1 MTLFPSANLSATR
14 REASRGMLFKNR
26 LEMRAK
32 KSGWKILGA
41 GVNGVVFDNGKMV
54 RKFTE
59 ADNRSEYN
67 AMKKLANSGY
77 VPKVHELN
85 AGKGYTMYSMNRL
98 PPNTVTLY
106 KYLALRPQFK
116 TLARKML
123 KEIVEDMHERGIS
136 HGDLHDNN
144 IMVTMDD
151 KDNIKK
157 MWIIDFGRAVEIPK
171 GKTELQ
177 SYAGLKKTNLPGYG
191 LVFGPSMRYS
201 RPNIILTGVPLYNF
215 KRGLTTLN
223 NQGRKV
229 YAGTSCR
236 FRIENGKKIP
246 VKTKRT
252 IAVRP
257 ITPLKAKTPT
267 PKALSP
273 IREMNGLGRLIH
285 MGPRGG
291 FYVLVNGKKLKPAKG
306 RVTMKP
312 KAKTPTPKVPSPIRE
327 MNGLGRLIHMGPRG
341 GLYVLVNGKKLKPA
355 KGRAKTPTPK
365 VPSPPKAKSKP
376 QEGDSNSKGRLIHKG
391 PHGGLYVIHKGKKIY
406 KK

>member
-1 MTLFPSANLSATR
+1 MTLFPPANLSATR
-14 REASRGMLFKNR
+14 REANRGTLYKNR
-26 LEMRAK
+26 LEMRAR

-59 ADNRSEYN
+59 VENRSEYN
-67 AMKKLANSGY
+67 AMKKLESSGANY

-85 AGKGYTMYSMNRL
+85 TGKGYTMYSMNRL
-98 PPNTVTLY
+98 PPDTETLRRWY
-106 KYLALRPQFK
+106 VRHPTSKEPK
-116 TLARKML
+116 KML
-123 KEIVEDMHERGIS
+123 AKILEDMHERGIS
-136 HGDLHDNN
+136 HGDLHDDN
-144 IMVTMDD
+144 IMVTTDD
-151 KDNIKK
+151 KDQIKK
-157 MWIIDFGRAVEIPK
+157 MWIIDFGRSIRIPH

-177 SYAGLKKTNLPGYG
+177 SYAGLKLTHSKTYG
-191 LVFGPSMRYS
+191 TLFGPSTRYS
-201 RPNIILTGVPLYNF
+201 RPNIKLTGVPLYNF

-229 YAGTSCR
+229 YAGPSGR
-236 FRIENGKKIP
+236 FRLENGKKIP

-257 ITPLKAKTPT
+257 ITPPKAPPKPKTP
-267 PKALSP
+267 SP
-273 IREMNGLGRLIH
+273 
-285 MGPRGG
+285 
-291 FYVLVNGKKLKPAKG
+291 V
-306 RVTMKP
+306 
-312 KAKTPTPKVPSPIRE
+312 RE

-355 KGRAKTPTPK
+355 KGRVTMQPKAKTPTPK

-376 QEGDSNSKGRLIHKG
+376 KEGDLNSKGRLIHKG
-391 PHGGLYVIHKGKKIY
+391 PLGGLYVIHKGKKIY